1 MKKIIL
7 MLYVLLMYTFA
18 FAQCINTED
27 ANNTVSSCKF
37 GGRISAEIFNTSNT
51 IVAQAQKWVTSI
63 FTTVMEPAIKKTK
76 GLRGTLSGEVK
87 ISYDNDLTPYVM
99 TSTMQELGC
108 TKSQKL
114 YEKDESGIIITFYIN
129 SLNGIAET
137 IKHTEYVVKKGSTEE
152 KSFPDKIEG
161 RQLYLLKQPTTSE
174 QYAGFTFYRKE
185 DDGTKNIVVAK
196 EGIPLFIPVSIKDV
210 LLNYKAGYTALL
222 NGQNKMYSDF
232 INMGVEGYLAQM
244 DLPTFEKTFGKEAT
258 EKAKA
263 DYVKTYSDQVA
274 SYKKMMEENP
284 VKKWVTAIDAYLKK
298 SSVAQLAKPCIMY
311 NDLLLNDEAFSDA
324 MFFDNA
330 ADGRQ
335 YVTINPIYRNN
346 NSSTTPQF
354 ICVQTKINA
363 RSAASLTGKKD
374 FEDNLDF
381 KKLQS
386 MLQ

>member
-7 MLYVLLMYTFA
+7 LLYVLLMYTFG
-18 FAQCINTED
+18 FAQCITTED

-37 GGRISAEIFNTSNT
+37 GGRISAENFNTSNT
-51 IVAQAQKWVTSI
+51 IVAPAQKWITSI

-87 ISYDNDLTPYVM
+87 ISNDDGLTPYVM
-99 TSTMQELGC
+99 YATMQELGC

-137 IKHTEYVVKKGSTEE
+137 IKHSEYVVKKGSTEE
-152 KSFPDKIEG
+152 KSFPDKIDG
-161 RQLYLLKQPTTSE
+161 RQLYLLNQPTASE
-174 QYAGFTFYRKE
+174 KYAGFTFYRKE
-185 DDGTKNIVVAK
+185 EDGTKNLAVAK
-196 EGIPLFIPVSIKDV
+196 DGVPLFIPVSIKDILV
-210 LLNYKAGYTALL
+210 LKKANFTLLL
-222 NGQNKMYSDF
+222 NGQNKMYNDF

-244 DLPTFEKTFGKEAT
+244 DLPAFEKNFGKEAT

-263 DYVKTYSDQVA
+263 DYIKTYNDQVA
-274 SYKKMMEENP
+274 GYKKMIEENP
-284 VKKWVTAIDAYLKK
+284 FKKLITGIDVYLKK
-298 SSVAQLAKPCIMY
+298 SSAAQLAKPCIIY
-311 NDLLLNDEAFSDA
+311 NEAFLNNGAITDA

-330 ADGRQ
+330 ADGLQ
-335 YVTINPIYRNN
+335 YITINPIYRNN